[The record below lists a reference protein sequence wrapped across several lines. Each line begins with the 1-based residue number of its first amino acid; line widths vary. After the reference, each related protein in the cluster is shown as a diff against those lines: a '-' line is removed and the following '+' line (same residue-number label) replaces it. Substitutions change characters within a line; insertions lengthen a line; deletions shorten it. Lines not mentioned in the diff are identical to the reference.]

1 MAEDDWVTRPKV
13 ERVELE
19 GSLRRIR
26 SSAGNGG
33 VAIPMF
39 SHYEDQLRVGDGIT
53 AEVGVVAAEAELG
66 GRGKAARRGEGA
78 VEKKQENA
86 AGRGFL
92 AARQR
97 KKTKKRGGG
106 LGEIFLMDTEPKA
119 RRAWHEEGDN
129 SDFLVIIGQESILV
143 SESWNRPMGIIK
155 SSIVG
160 FLVDSIKEINL
171 LKEVYP
177 EVIEFKKNAAC

>member
-1 MAEDDWVTRPKV
+1 MMGNGGVVRGMAEDDWVTRPKV

-129 SDFLVIIGQESILV
+129 SDFLGDRSDGAVLD
-143 SESWNRPMGIIK
+143 PT
-155 SSIVG
+155 VG
-160 FLVDSIKEINL
+160 RAAATELRSHGPSTHNDDDDNKDSDGGFEQ
-171 LKEVYP
+171 
-177 EVIEFKKNAAC
+177 